1 MLQRRKRW
9 FRFLRFL
16 FSTITEFLVS
26 PMKFSPRLL
35 LFPFSVIYCIIAEV
49 RNLLYDTGL
58 LSSKG
63 APVPLISVG
72 NLTVGGTGKTPLTEY
87 LTRLL
92 LPEVRCALL
101 SRGYG
106 RKTRGA
112 FLVEENDQATP
123 ASIGDEP
130 MQMKMKFPGLTIA
143 VAEKRRKGLEKLMAL
158 PHPPETIIL
167 DDAFQHRAVQSGLSI
182 LVTDYYRP
190 VYKDVCLPAGNLREP
205 FRRRERADI
214 ILVNKCPE
222 NLGPEEQ
229 NVIIGKLAPFP
240 HQQVFF
246 STISY
251 DTPCQLVPEPQNGNK
266 ASPFTDNRPVV
277 AMAGIGNPEP
287 FFNHLRQFKGYL
299 QTLAFPDHYRFT
311 HKGINR
317 LKTALKNA
325 GPDAV
330 IITTEKDAV
339 KLKHVNLPPEILKRI
354 WYLPIQLK
362 ILFNKQN
369 TFNKTVKTY
378 VSTNQR
384 NR

>member
-1 MLQRRKRW
+1 
-9 FRFLRFL
+9 
-16 FSTITEFLVS
+16 
-26 PMKFSPRLL
+26 MKFSPRLL
-35 LFPFSVIYCIIAEV
+35 LFPFSMIYCLIAEI
-49 RNLLYDTGL
+49 RNLLYDTGI

-63 APVPLISVG
+63 AAVPLISVG

-92 LPEVRCALL
+92 SQEFRCALL

-112 FLVEENDQATP
+112 FLIGENDPATP

-158 PHPPETIIL
+158 PHPPETIVL
-167 DDAFQHRAVQSGLSI
+167 DDAFQHRAVEPGLSI
-182 LVTDYYRP
+182 LVTDFHRP
-190 VYKDVCLPAGNLREP
+190 VYQDVCLPAGNLREP
-205 FRRRERADI
+205 FRRRKRADI

-222 NLGPEEQ
+222 NLTREEEAT
-229 NVIIGKLAPFP
+229 ISRKLAPFE

-246 STISY
+246 SAISY
-251 DTPCQLVPEPQNGNK
+251 DAPCQLYPEGEKTEP
-266 ASPFTDNRPVV
+266 ASLQAFTENRSIIAV
-277 AMAGIGNPEP
+277 AGIGNPEP
-287 FFNHLRQFKGYL
+287 FFNHLRGFNGPV
-299 QTLAFPDHYRFT
+299 QTLTFPDHYTFT
-311 HKGINR
+311 SKGINR
-317 LKTALKNA
+317 LKAALKNA
-325 GPDAV
+325 GSDAV

-339 KLKHVNLPPEILKRI
+339 KLKHVNLPAGISKRI

-369 TFNKTVKTY
+369 SFNKTVKAY